1 MTNAAARDLV
11 KKNDK
16 KTTSNI
22 FSKEFQKPRV
32 ISLDKMLTDQ
42 GLFPAIENNFGNIPN
57 YSNSGLNL
65 QVLILE

>member
-1 MTNAAARDLV
+1 MTNAATRDLL
-11 KKNDK
+11 KKNNRK
-16 KTTSNI
+16 ATTNN

-57 YSNSGLNL
+57 YANSGLNL